1 MRLQVRI
8 LLPQHKIRKLLLQRL
23 FYFVNCHMAK
33 GTHSYLEDNRNKS
46 IKIYV
51 NGKIVPR
58 EYASISV
65 FDSGFLLG
73 DGIWE
78 GIRLLNEKL
87 VSLDAHLDRL
97 FFGAK
102 QLDINIG
109 FSRKELIK
117 IIYETL
123 NANNMKN
130 DVHIRLIVSRGL
142 KKTPYQHPN
151 ANIKGST
158 IVIIPEYKKA
168 DKKVNE
174 KGINLV
180 TVNIRRG
187 TSDTQDP
194 RLNTLSKLN
203 CILACIEADKA
214 GADEG
219 IMLDIN
225 GNVSTCNST
234 NFFIIR
240 KGEVWTS
247 KGTYC
252 LPGIT
257 RKMVINICKEKN
269 IPIYER
275 DFSIEDV
282 HASDEAFVTG
292 TFAGIIPAINI
303 DGYKISN
310 GIRGELTYKLQ
321 EYYSEKLIN
330 LYPKI

>member
-1 MRLQVRI
+1 
-8 LLPQHKIRKLLLQRL
+8 
-23 FYFVNCHMAK
+23 MAK
-33 GTHSYLEDNRNKS
+33 GTHNYLEDSRNKN

-51 NGKIVPR
+51 NGKILHRVD
-58 EYASISV
+58 ASISV

-73 DGIWE
+73 DGVWE
-78 GIRLLNEKL
+78 GIRFLNGEL
-87 VSLDAHLDRL
+87 VFLDEHLKRL

-109 FSRKELIK
+109 YSPKELVK
-117 IIYETL
+117 IIHKTL
-123 NANNMKN
+123 NVNNMEN
-130 DVHIRLIVSRGL
+130 DIHIRIIVSRGL

-151 ANIKGST
+151 VNIQGST
-158 IVIIPEYKKA
+158 LVIIPEYKKA
-168 DKKVNE
+168 DKKINE
-174 KGINLV
+174 MGIHLV

-187 TSDTQDP
+187 TAETQDP

-214 GADEG
+214 GGDEG

-234 NFFIIR
+234 NFFII
-240 KGEVWTS
+240 KNGEVWTS
-247 KGTYC
+247 KGMYC

-257 RKMVINICKEKN
+257 RKMVVNICKEKN
-269 IPIYER
+269 IPIYEK
-275 DFSIEDV
+275 DFKIEDV
-282 HASDEAFVTG
+282 YSADEAFVTG

-303 DGYKISN
+303 DSYKISN
-310 GIRGELTYKLQ
+310 GIRGKLTHKLQ
-321 EYYSEKLIN
+321 KYYSEKLML